1 MGCCRSLSPPHRGDS
16 SMTVPEN
23 ITVVLADDHAVLRS
37 GLRSLLDAEPDIEVI
52 GEAGDGDEAVE
63 LVKNLR
69 PAVVVMD
76 LSMPGKGGIAATR
89 EIVAGETETR
99 VLVLTMHDDEQY
111 LYHVLEAGGQGY
123 VVKSSADTDL
133 LSAIRTVAHGGVFVY
148 APAAAHILKGYVE
161 ASGMVESAKK
171 ADLTEREVEVLQ
183 LTAEGF
189 TNQEIAEKLFLS
201 RKTVDTYRSRLM
213 DKLHL
218 EHRSELVRFALRRGL
233 LHE

>member
-1 MGCCRSLSPPHRGDS
+1 MAE
-16 SMTVPEN
+16 PEN

-52 GEAGDGDEAVE
+52 GEAGDGDEAVA
-63 LVKNLR
+63 LVRNLR

>member
-1 MGCCRSLSPPHRGDS
+1 MEEPDK
-16 SMTVPEN
+16 

-37 GLRSLLDAEPDIEVI
+37 GLRALLDAEPDIEVV
-52 GEAGDGDEAVE
+52 GEAGDGEAAIE
-63 LVKNLR
+63 LVRSLR
-69 PAVVVMD
+69 PTVIVMD
-76 LSMPGKGGIAATR
+76 LSMPGKGGLAAIK
-89 EIVAGETETR
+89 EIVVDVPGTH

-111 LYHVLEAGGQGY
+111 LYHVLQAGGEGY

-161 ASGMVESAKK
+161 TTGLPDRSKK
-171 ADLTEREVEVLQ
+171 GGLSEREIEVLQ

-189 TNQEIAEKLFLS
+189 TNQEIADKLFLS
-201 RKTVDTYRSRLM
+201 RKTVDSYRSRIM

-218 EHRSELVRFALRRGL
+218 QHRSELVHYALQRGL

>member
-1 MGCCRSLSPPHRGDS
+1 MAE
-16 SMTVPEN
+16 PEN

-37 GLRSLLDAEPDIEVI
+37 GLRALLDAEPDIEVV
-52 GEAGDGDEAVE
+52 GEAGDGEAAIE

-76 LSMPGKGGIAATR
+76 LSMPGKGGLAATR
-89 EIVAGETETR
+89 EIVAGVPETR

-161 ASGMVESAKK
+161 TSGMPDPSKK
-171 ADLTEREVEVLQ
+171 GGLSEREVEVLQ

-189 TNQEIAEKLFLS
+189 TNQEIADKLFLS
-201 RKTVDTYRSRLM
+201 RKTVDSYRSRIM
-213 DKLHL
+213 DKLNL
-218 EHRSELVRFALRRGL
+218 QHRSELVRYALQKGL

>member
-1 MGCCRSLSPPHRGDS
+1 MAE
-16 SMTVPEN
+16 PEN

-37 GLRSLLDAEPDIEVI
+37 GLRALLDAEPDIEVV

-63 LVKNLR
+63 LVRNLR

-133 LSAIRTVAHGGVFVY
+133 LSAIRTVAHGGLFVY

-161 ASGMVESAKK
+161 TSGMPEHVKK
-171 ADLTEREVEVLQ
+171 AGLTEREVEVLQ

-201 RKTVDTYRSRLM
+201 RKTVDTYRSRIM

-218 EHRSELVRFALRRGL
+218 QHRSELVRFALRRGL

>member
-1 MGCCRSLSPPHRGDS
+1 MAEPDK
-16 SMTVPEN
+16 

-37 GLRSLLDAEPDIEVI
+37 GLRALLDAEPDIEVV
-52 GEAGDGDEAVE
+52 GEAGDGEAAIE
-63 LVKNLR
+63 LVRSLR
-69 PAVVVMD
+69 PAVAVMD
-76 LSMPGKGGIAATR
+76 LSMPGKGGLAAIK
-89 EIVAGETETR
+89 EIVADVPGTH

-111 LYHVLEAGGQGY
+111 LYHVLQAGGEGY

-161 ASGMVESAKK
+161 TSGMPEPSKK
-171 ADLTEREVEVLQ
+171 GGLSEREVEVLQ
-183 LTAEGF
+183 LTAQGF

-201 RKTVDTYRSRLM
+201 RKTVDSYRSRIM
-213 DKLHL
+213 DKLNL
-218 EHRSELVRFALRRGL
+218 QHRSELVRYALQKGL

>member
-1 MGCCRSLSPPHRGDS
+1 
-16 SMTVPEN
+16 MTEPEN
-23 ITVVLADDHAVLRS
+23 ITVVLADDHAVLRA
-37 GLRSLLDAEPDIEVI
+37 GLRSLLDAEPDISVI

-63 LVKNLR
+63 LARHLR
-69 PAVVVMD
+69 PSVVVMD

-89 EIVAGETETR
+89 EIVAGVAETR

-161 ASGMVESAKK
+161 ASGVIESAKK

-213 DKLHL
+213 DKLNL
-218 EHRSELVRFALRRGL
+218 QHRSELVRFALRRGL

>member
-1 MGCCRSLSPPHRGDS
+1 MEEPDK
-16 SMTVPEN
+16 

-37 GLRSLLDAEPDIEVI
+37 GLRALLDAEPDIEVV
-52 GEAGDGDEAVE
+52 GEASDGEAAIE
-63 LVKNLR
+63 LVRSLR
-69 PAVVVMD
+69 PTVVVMD
-76 LSMPGKGGIAATR
+76 LSMPGKGGLAATK
-89 EIVAGETETR
+89 EIVADVPGTH

-111 LYHVLEAGGQGY
+111 LYHVLQAGGEGY

-161 ASGMVESAKK
+161 TSGLPAPSKK
-171 ADLTEREVEVLQ
+171 GGLSEREVEVLQ

-201 RKTVDTYRSRLM
+201 RKTVDSYRSRIM
-213 DKLHL
+213 DKLNL
-218 EHRSELVRFALRRGL
+218 QHRSELVRYALQKGL

>member
-1 MGCCRSLSPPHRGDS
+1 MAE
-16 SMTVPEN
+16 PEN

-52 GEAGDGDEAVE
+52 GEAGDGDEAVA
-63 LVKNLR
+63 LVRNLR

-218 EHRSELVRFALRRGL
+218 EHRSVLVRFALRRGL

>member
-1 MGCCRSLSPPHRGDS
+1 
-16 SMTVPEN
+16 MTVPEN

-63 LVKNLR
+63 LVNSLR

-89 EIVAGETETR
+89 EIVAGEAQTR

-148 APAAAHILKGYVE
+148 APA
-161 ASGMVESAKK
+161 
-171 ADLTEREVEVLQ
+171 
-183 LTAEGF
+183 
-189 TNQEIAEKLFLS
+189 
-201 RKTVDTYRSRLM
+201 
-213 DKLHL
+213 
-218 EHRSELVRFALRRGL
+218 
-233 LHE
+233 